1 MSKYRDKKY
10 VSFLIQEK
18 EGHLEATQTEV
29 TTIMPE
35 VPIVLPEMD
44 LEIEKHEKTD
54 PRYEGLDEVYFQDT
68 QGKLALVHN
77 QVRAIGNFDPISRK
91 SPGSM
96 SIATCSV
103 HRLKTPYKSLVEN
116 VFNGAYEDNPNRSR
130 SHPGH
135 YLEK

>member
-68 QGKLALVHN
+68 Q
-77 QVRAIGNFDPISRK
+77 
-91 SPGSM
+91 
-96 SIATCSV
+96 
-103 HRLKTPYKSLVEN
+103 
-116 VFNGAYEDNPNRSR
+116 
-130 SHPGH
+130 
-135 YLEK
+135 